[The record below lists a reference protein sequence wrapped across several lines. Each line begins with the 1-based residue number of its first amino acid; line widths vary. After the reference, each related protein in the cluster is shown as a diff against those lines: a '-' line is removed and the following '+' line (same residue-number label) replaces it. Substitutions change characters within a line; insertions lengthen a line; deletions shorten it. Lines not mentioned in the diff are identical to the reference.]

1 MASPYQQHGALSRGA
16 FTVAVLVSFAV
27 LFAPP
32 SDVPSS
38 PPGVDK
44 LVHAGLFLLLALTA
58 RWAGIGRSVVT
69 CVLVLYAALSEVVQ
83 GLDVIGRDASP
94 ADWIADLLGVL
105 AGLLVW
111 AALSRARGPAAR

>member
-1 MASPYQQHGALSRGA
+1 MPSRYQQHGALSRGA
-16 FTVAVLVSFAV
+16 FAVAVLVSFAV

-69 CVLVLYAALSEVVQ
+69 GVLVLYAALSEVLQ
-83 GLDVIGRDASP
+83 GLDVVGRDASV
-94 ADWIADLLGVL
+94 ADWGADVLGVL
-105 AGLLVW
+105 TGLLVW
-111 AALSRARGPAAR
+111 AALTRARGPVAR

>member
-58 RWAGIGRSVVT
+58 RWAGIGRSVVIG
-69 CVLVLYAALSEVVQ
+69 VLVLYAAVSEVVQ

-111 AALSRARGPAAR
+111 AALSRARAPAAR

>member
-1 MASPYQQHGALSRGA
+1 MASPCQQHGALSRGA

-58 RWAGIGRSVVT
+58 RWAGIGRSVVIG
-69 CVLVLYAALSEVVQ
+69 VLVLYAAVSEVVQ

-111 AALSRARGPAAR
+111 AALSRTRGPAAR

>member
-58 RWAGIGRSVVT
+58 RWAGIGRSVVIG
-69 CVLVLYAALSEVVQ
+69 VLVLYAAVSEVVQ

>member
-1 MASPYQQHGALSRGA
+1 MASPYQQHSALSRGA

-58 RWAGIGRSVVT
+58 RWAGIGRSVVIG
-69 CVLVLYAALSEVVQ
+69 VLVLYAAVSEVVQ